1 MESAHEEYLYQ
12 DNFDAV
18 ADVIESNILKYG
30 DEFQE
35 HKNFGVEILP
45 KLNNLPPYSCSFCP
59 KVYLS
64 KDGLTRHINKKHKL
78 ETAEPNTKASKSFTQ
93 TSFMKFFMIVLIS

>member
-18 ADVIESNILKYG
+18 ADVIESNILKYD

-35 HKNFGVEILP
+35 DKNLGVEILP
-45 KLNNLPPYSCSFCP
+45 TLNNLPPYSCSFCA
-59 KVYLS
+59 KVYFS
-64 KDGLTRHINKKHKL
+64 KDGPTRHINRKHKL
-78 ETAEPNTKASKSFTQ
+78 ETA
-93 TSFMKFFMIVLIS
+93 